1 MAPSLRWDIFCRVV
15 DNFGDAGVCWRLARQ
30 LAHEHGLAVTLWI
43 DDVATLA
50 SIASSIS
57 PSLDDQLAERV
68 RVRRFSEA
76 AGSCAPLADVVIEG
90 FGCGLPDAY
99 VATMLAA
106 SRPPVWIVLEY
117 LSAEP
122 WIEASHMLPSPHPR
136 LPLKRWFWFPGFTER
151 TGGLIRESDLMRLRD
166 ERTKTQPTAPL
177 DPIVASPAD
186 RLEISLFCYSNP
198 ALAALLSAWADG
210 PTRVNCT
217 IAAGVAH
224 SEIVRWTG
232 SDAPD
237 PGSALTRGQLTLH
250 IEPLVDH
257 QAFDRRLWR
266 SDLNFVRGEDSFVRA
281 QWAAKP
287 LVWHVYPQ
295 AEDAHLVKM
304 DAYLLRQETDLPET
318 ARMAQRAFWYAW
330 NSGAARATTAAWPA
344 FRDALPA
351 LRVNALAWARA
362 LSAQEDMTTR
372 LVTFCENRL

>member
-50 SIASSIS
+50 RIAFSIS
-57 PSLDDQLAERV
+57 ASIDDQLADRV
-68 RVRRFSEA
+68 RVRRISEA
-76 AGSCAPLADVVIEG
+76 ATRCAPLADVVIEG
-90 FGCGLPDAY
+90 FGCGLPDPY

-151 TGGLIRESDLMRLRD
+151 TGGLIRESNLLRLRD
-166 ERTKTQPTAPL
+166 EKTKTEHTAAL

-186 RLEISLFCYSNP
+186 QLEISLFCYSNP
-198 ALAALLSAWADG
+198 ALPALLSAWADG
-210 PTRVNCT
+210 PARVNC
-217 IAAGVAH
+217 IVPAGVAQ
-224 SEIVRWTG
+224 SEIERWTG
-232 SDAPD
+232 GVAPD
-237 PGSALTRGQLTLH
+237 AGSALTRGQLTIQ
-250 IEPLVDH
+250 IEPLVDQ

-281 QWAAKP
+281 QWAARP

-295 AEDAHLVKM
+295 TEDAHLVKM

-318 ARMAQRAFWYAW
+318 ARTAQREFWYAW
-330 NSGAARATTAAWPA
+330 NSGAAGATAAAWPV
-344 FRDALPA
+344 FREALPA

-362 LSAQEDMTTR
+362 LSEQEDMTTR